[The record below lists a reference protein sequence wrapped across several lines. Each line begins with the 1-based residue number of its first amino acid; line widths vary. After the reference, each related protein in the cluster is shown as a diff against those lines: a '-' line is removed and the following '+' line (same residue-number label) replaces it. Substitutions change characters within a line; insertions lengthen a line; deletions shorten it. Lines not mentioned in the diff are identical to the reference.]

1 VAFSRPPLS
10 AVIPTYHALR
20 YLPACLTALQAQL
33 QDGDEIILVDNA
45 SRDHAGDWVER
56 WFPGVQVLRL
66 PLNLGFAGGTN
77 AGLAAARNPL
87 LLLINDDA
95 LLEPGGVAAL
105 TAALGTDAQIGAVA
119 GTLVF
124 ARRPQIVAS
133 GGIVMHRDG
142 VARDARLGSAVD
154 AAPAGAP
161 LFGASGGLALL
172 RRELLD
178 DIGDFADFFAYLE
191 DADLAWR
198 AQLRGWR
205 TVAAAAARARHV
217 YSATG
222 GAGSAFKQELLGR
235 NRLRLLLRCVP
246 SELLPQLWAALLRYE
261 ALVIAHAAVSGRPAI
276 IRGRLQVRHEL
287 SRLLAERR
295 AIQARRSVDS
305 ARLQALLAPAPGPLQ
320 LLRDERR
327 LQQFL
332 THD

>member
-1 VAFSRPPLS
+1 VAASRPPIS

-33 QDGDEIILVDNA
+33 SPDDEIILVDNA
-45 SRDHAGDWVER
+45 SRDHAGDWAAR
-56 WFPGVQVLRL
+56 WMPQVRVLRL
-66 PLNLGFAGGTN
+66 PDNLGFAGGTN

-95 LLEPGGVAAL
+95 LLEPGGIDALSTALQRDTRNGAA
-105 TAALGTDAQIGAVA
+105 A

-142 VARDARLGSAVD
+142 VARDARLGRYVD
-154 AAPAGAP
+154 AAADGPP

-178 DIGDFADFFAYLE
+178 DIGNFADFFAYLE

-205 TVAAAAARARHV
+205 SVAVPAARARHV

-222 GAGSAFKQELLGR
+222 GAGSDFKQELLGR
-235 NRLRLLLRCVP
+235 NRIRLLLRCVP
-246 SELLPQLWAALLRYE
+246 LELLPQLWAAMLRYE
-261 ALVIAHAAVSGRPAI
+261 ALVAAHALLRRRPAPL
-276 IRGRLQVRHEL
+276 RGRLNVRREL
-287 SRLLAERR
+287 HRLLAERR
-295 AIQARRSVDS
+295 TIQARRTVAVDEL
-305 ARLQALLAPAPGPLQ
+305 RALLAPAPGPLQ

-327 LQQFL
+327 LQRL
-332 THD
+332 LA